1 MKPGQKTIHLA
12 YILLFFIGLSMAAC
26 NDQYVFKAEKP
37 VGTDGWSYTD
47 TLDFKVPVTDTT
59 QLYNLYISF
68 THADTFPNQN
78 IYVKLYTRFPDG
90 KRVSRLRSFDL
101 FDVQGKPVGHCAG
114 NKCETKILLQ
124 DKLYFNQ
131 IGEHL
136 ITLEQYART
145 NPLTGIQS
153 LGILLEK
160 TATKR

>member
-1 MKPGQKTIHLA
+1 MTPGQKTSYHPLIF
-12 YILLFFIGLSMAAC
+12 LFLIGIGMAAC
-26 NDQYVFKAEKP
+26 NDPYVFKAEQP
-37 VGTDGWSYTD
+37 IGTEGWSYTD
-47 TLDFKVPVTDTT
+47 TLDFRVPVTDTT
-59 QLYNLYISF
+59 QLYNLYIRF

-78 IYVKLYTRFPDG
+78 IYIKLYTRFPDG

-101 FDVQGKPVGHCAG
+101 FDVEGKPIGHCSG
-114 NKCETKILLQ
+114 DRCETKLLLQ

-136 ITLEQYART
+136 ITLEQFTRA

-160 TATKR
+160 TAKKR